1 MISKNNIWLYGASGK
16 AGNMV
21 VKNYS
26 GKIVISARPDMS
38 RRVLSEKQ
46 KEFNELMKYAN
57 EWAKK
62 VMLNP
67 KQKEEA
73 CLTLRVP
80 ANKVFRAMVKE
91 FILRKGDVD
100 DILPSYVSQKYKNNG
115 INHEHFINTESP
127 VNEGKPVIKG
137 TDIPIEVVL
146 QKLSRG
152 TTFPELLEEYPRL
165 KMEDILAVL
174 AYASERVSGNR

>member
-1 MISKNNIWLYGASGK
+1 
-16 AGNMV
+16 
-21 VKNYS
+21 
-26 GKIVISARPDMS
+26 
-38 RRVLSEKQ
+38 
-46 KEFNELMKYAN
+46 
-57 EWAKK
+57 
-62 VMLNP
+62 
-67 KQKEEA
+67 
-73 CLTLRVP
+73 TLRVP

-91 FILRKGDVD
+91 LILRKGDVD

-115 INHEHFINTESP
+115 IKHEHLINTESP